1 MGMPKIVDLTEKKTQ
16 IAEAT
21 WRVIL
26 EQGMKGAT
34 VRKIAQEAGLS
45 LGALRH
51 YFSTQ
56 DELLAY
62 AMNLVKERA
71 NERIHAIATC
81 ELPPKEKVIQI
92 LLELVPV
99 NKTTMTEMEVWFAFT
114 FHRKFSEEQL
124 EAKQD
129 GFYGE
134 MGNLIEYL
142 EQNNLLRQ
150 DLDIEMESERLYAL
164 VDGLALHALLEPERL
179 DSKRIVDVLT
189 YHIMSIC
196 REMS

>member
-1 MGMPKIVDLTEKKTQ
+1 MYMPKIVDLTEKKTQ

-21 WRVIL
+21 WRIIL
-26 EQGMKGAT
+26 DQGMKGAT
-34 VRKIAQEAGLS
+34 VRNIAKEAGLS

-62 AMNLVKERA
+62 AMNLVKDRA
-71 NERIHAIATC
+71 NARIEKIASC
-81 ELPPKEKVIQI
+81 DLPPKEKVIQV

-99 NKTTMTEMEVWFAFT
+99 DEIKMAEMEVWFAFT
-114 FHRKFSEEQL
+114 FHRKFAEDHQDTL
-124 EAKQD
+124 HD
-129 GFYGE
+129 GFYAE

-150 DLDIEMESERLYAL
+150 DLDKEVESERLYAL

-179 DSKRIVDVLT
+179 GPKRIVDVLT
-189 YHIMSIC
+189 HHIVSIC
-196 REMS
+196 KA